1 MTYDSALDYAIE
13 HIPMNEYDN
22 FDDWYDALEEK
33 FSTPELTD
41 SDTFGHD
48 ALEEWQSVMGDRD
61 EPIEEPEELPTRK
74 EEITIDR
81 GYVVTSMGARPV
93 EVVTSEIP
101 KEAPKQVIIEST
113 GSTGRT
119 TRTNFIN
126 RLKESRFSI
135 GNFFRRI
142 FRRKG

>member
-48 ALEEWQSVMGDRD
+48 ALDEWEKQMGI
-61 EPIEEPEELPTRK
+61 EGQPEEEPVPETPSKK
-74 EEITIDR
+74 EVVIDSA
-81 GYVVTSMGARPV
+81 YVVTRDGIKPVDIVKAEVPEGQIPPQIIIDKTKSTARM
-93 EVVTSEIP
+93 
-101 KEAPKQVIIEST
+101 
-113 GSTGRT
+113 T
-119 TRTNFIN
+119 TRE
-126 RLKESRFSI
+126 KI
-135 GNFFRRI
+135 GSFFRNIFR
-142 FRRKG
+142 FRRKK

>member
-22 FDDWYDALEEK
+22 FDDWYSALEEK

-48 ALEEWQSVMGDRD
+48 ALEEWQSVMGDRE
-61 EPIEEPEELPTRK
+61 EPIEEQEELPTRK

-81 GYVVTSMGARPV
+81 GYVVTSKGLKPV

-101 KEAPKQVIIEST
+101 KEAPKQVIIERT
-113 GSTGRT
+113 GSNGRT
-119 TRTNFIN
+119 TRTNLIN
-126 RLKESRFSI
+126 RFKEMRFSV
-135 GNFFRRI
+135 GTFFRSI